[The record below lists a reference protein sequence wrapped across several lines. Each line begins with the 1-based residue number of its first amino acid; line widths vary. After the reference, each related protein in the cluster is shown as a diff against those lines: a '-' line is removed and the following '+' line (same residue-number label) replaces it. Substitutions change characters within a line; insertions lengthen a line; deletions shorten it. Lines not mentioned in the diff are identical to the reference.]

1 MYDDSKWFPNHPN
14 FGSFE
19 EWQDEKEV
27 RSHLSNLYPQ
37 IVDWKLEGMCDGIKN
52 FMTHRRTLLSLMD
65 GGSLLNPSSNSLMAT
80 VTGIAKCFLIAYK
93 AWFNSDIF
101 RYQDGNGLW
110 ITRDYDYHPS
120 FIMTRDYY
128 QEFRRKQILLWEKEE
143 ERKDDDLNQLVL
155 ESSPEEETFHLLNG
169 MEAPPDP
176 PVQRFNG
183 TRHLDTPQIRI
194 FNGNDQN
201 RNFVISSPPPAHIFG
216 ETNPRRRHEERRKK
230 QRKRKKMK
238 VNRKKKSKKRSQRDN
253 DEHSIR
259 KHKRRKFAG
268 REESNEPPIPPYHMM
283 RDPGNSRS
291 SFSSIFSNLHQ
302 PSNVIPQGDIHH
314 SVPPRNIPYSSHQ
327 RLRKLAAPP
336 DNTIST
342 SFSDDSAV

>member
-27 RSHLSNLYPQ
+27 RVHLSNLYPQ
-37 IVDWKLEGMCDGIKN
+37 IEDWKLEGMCDGIKN
-52 FMTHRRTLLSLMD
+52 FMKHRRNLLSLID
-65 GGSLLNPSSNSLMAT
+65 GGSLLKPSSNSLMAT

-93 AWFNSDIF
+93 AWFNSDLF

-128 QEFRRKQILLWEKEE
+128 QKFRRRQILLWEREE
-143 ERKDDDLNQLVL
+143 ERRDDDLEQLIL
-155 ESSPEEETFHLLNG
+155 DSPPEEEVLRLLSG
-169 MEAPPDP
+169 MEASPDP
-176 PVQRFNG
+176 PVQRSSNVG
-183 TRHLDTPQIRI
+183 NLESVQLGM

-201 RNFVISSPPPAHIFG
+201 RNFGISSPPPPHVDGGA
-216 ETNPRRRHEERRKK
+216 NPRRRQKEKK
-230 QRKRKKMK
+230 NKKRKRKKE
-238 VNRKKKSKKRSQRDN
+238 RKRRRESKKRSQRDN
-253 DEHSIR
+253 DEYSMR

-268 REESNEPPIPPYHMM
+268 REESNEPPIPPYHLM
-283 RDPGNSRS
+283 RDSGNSRS

-302 PSNVIPQGDIHH
+302 PSNVITQGDTHH
-314 SVPPRNIPYSSHQ
+314 RVPPRNIPYSSYQ
-327 RLRKLAAPP
+327 RLRKSAAPP
-336 DNTIST
+336 DNTISA
-342 SFSDDSAV
+342 SLSDDSAV